1 MTTALRYLRLAV
13 AALAVAA
20 LAVAGLASPAAAN
33 QHVLNASE
41 MELGVY
47 AAAAQVG
54 PFTVTATGDRTVEVD
69 ADNKTGGG
77 VDFTQRLKL
86 GGAGNADY
94 RSVQFT
100 TDGETVVTAYALSS
114 SSSSDRALALY
125 TSDGIEID
133 SMPAYGDPGSE
144 IPAGTLIV
152 PGSGTYYVTSPSSG
166 VNLYY
171 LELTEGAAP
180 ERAAWATVEE
190 PVITGVTVDGGQVV
204 VDYDGVVGFDG
215 ADVATTTLYD
225 GGTMVAEGINA
236 VPSDSGSIALTPPA
250 SGDYQVQVALTRNDE
265 ETDVL
270 SKRVVA
276 PSFTLPL
283 ATPEITSALTSA
295 VDGNQATATV
305 EWGAVTEAVSY
316 DLAYRESGATDW
328 TTGPSTEGTSADI
341 AGLTPGTTYELL
353 VTAMRGSDAAASE
366 PFDVTV
372 AGEVERWLSAHA
384 GISSNGELIENAD
397 GSLTFSLLDNNGKI
411 ADSEDGFMY
420 YYTEI
425 DPAAENFTLSA
436 TFTVDDASLKD
447 NQSGFG
453 IMAVDTFEPNDRSAR
468 YFNNA
473 GVMTAKYTRDL
484 DDSVDVR
491 YGTPGG
497 RFVDGYTDGPTVSS
511 PDRDMTRSQPFDW
524 DYRAGTTE
532 GSNANP
538 PRFTDG
544 DVYEYTLRKSNTG
557 LHAIWTDKTDKDG
570 ETHEIIDYQPDMLLQ
585 QDPEKFYVG
594 IVASRKIVVTA
605 SNISFTTIHP
615 DDDEAPLERPVT
627 YIDPTMSSDVTRT
640 TPHDSLDVP
649 LVSNVHGDAVIRD
662 GDGDVVGEVALAPG
676 ESQEITVPIED
687 GTNELTAELTPAP
700 KEEQP
705 QLGEYEDLS
714 SYDPVILPITIE
726 ANRFGEPG
734 ESIRVAPG
742 GNPDGD
748 GTLESPL
755 DLHTAVAFAQPGQQI
770 VLEPGTYTPTEAVVI
785 GRGNDGTAESPIT
798 LMSSPDGRATLDL
811 SGSSSGGIQL
821 RGDYWHLHDLEIT
834 GSQGYQKPLLI
845 QGHHNVVERIES
857 HHNQDTGIQISGN
870 ASEPYEMWPSN
881 NLVVSSVSHNNVDP
895 HANDADG
902 FAAKLTVGDGN
913 VFRHN
918 IAHHNIDDGWD
929 LYAKSTSG
937 PIGDVVVEDSVAY
950 RNGWLESE
958 EDQRT
963 GEGNG
968 FKLGGES
975 MPGKHLL
982 RNSVAFDNRAKGVT
996 SNSGP
1001 DVRVHDVTAYDNGGN
1016 NLQLTTS
1023 GSTTGYEVS
1032 GLLSYVAGTADQI
1045 VLRDQDDTITTD
1057 PSNYLTTAGDDVRDA
1072 SVSSEGIQVSD
1083 DWFVSLDTDLLP
1095 EIAPDGS
1102 VDMKGLLELTAA
1114 AREDTGASLTA
1125 NPDPTVITL
1134 LPTVST
1140 DTDTDSDNRP
1150 PHAGE
1155 PGRPPHAGEPGPPVH
1170 ARDGNRV
1177 R

>member
-1 MTTALRYLRLAV
+1 MPTALRHLRSAI

-20 LAVAGLASPAAAN
+20 MALVGLTSTAAAD

-47 AAAAQVG
+47 DAPTQVG
-54 PFTVTATGDRTVEVD
+54 LFTVTATGDRTVEVD
-69 ADNKTGGG
+69 ANNKSGGG
-77 VDFTQRLKL
+77 MTFTQRLKL
-86 GGAGNADY
+86 GGAGTADY

-100 TDGETVVTAYALSS
+100 TYGEAVVTAYALSS
-114 SSSSDRALALY
+114 SSSADRALALY
-125 TSDGIEID
+125 TSDGTEID
-133 SMPAYGDPGSE
+133 STPAYGDPGEE
-144 IPAGTLIV
+144 IPAGTLVV
-152 PGSGTYYVTSPSSG
+152 PAAGTYYIASPSSG
-166 VNLYY
+166 VNIYH
-171 LELTEGAAP
+171 LELTEGPAP
-180 ERAAWATVEE
+180 ERAAWDTVEA
-190 PVITGVTVDGGQVV
+190 PTITGVTVDGGQIL
-204 VDYDGVVGFDG
+204 VDYDGTVGFDG
-215 ADVATTTLYD
+215 ADVATATLYD
-225 GGTMVAEGINA
+225 GETVVAEGIDA
-236 VPSDSGSIALTPPA
+236 VPSESGTIALAPDA
-250 SGDYQVQVALTRNDE
+250 SGDYEVQVALTRNDE
-265 ETDVL
+265 ETTLL
-270 SKRVVA
+270 SERVAA

-295 VDGNQATATV
+295 VDGDLATVTV
-305 EWGAVTEAVSY
+305 EWGAVPEAVAY
-316 DLAYRESGATDW
+316 ELGYRESGATGW
-328 TTGPSTEGTSADI
+328 TAGPTTEGTSADI
-341 AGLTPGTTYELL
+341 AGLTPGTTYELQ
-353 VTAMRGSDAAASE
+353 VTAVRGEDTATSE
-366 PFDVTV
+366 PFEVTV

-425 DPAAENFTLSA
+425 DPATENFTLSA
-436 TFTVDDASLKD
+436 TFTVDNASGKD

-453 IMAVDTFEPNDRSAR
+453 IVAVDTFEPGNRAAR

-473 GVMTAKYTRDL
+473 GVMSAKYTREVDGDL
-484 DDSVDVR
+484 EVR

-497 RFVDGYTDGPTVSS
+497 KFVDGYTDAPTVSS
-511 PDRDMTRSQPFDW
+511 PDRDMSRSQPFDW
-524 DYRAGTTE
+524 DYRDGMTE

-557 LHAIWTDKTDKDG
+557 FHATWTENG
-570 ETHEIIDYQPDMLLQ
+570 ATHEIIDYEPDMLLQ

-594 IVASRKIVVTA
+594 IFAARKIVVTA
-605 SNISFTTIHP
+605 SDISFTTIHP
-615 DDDEAPLERPVT
+615 DDDEAALPRPIT
-627 YIDPTMSSDVTRT
+627 YVDPTLSSDVTRT

-649 LVSNVHGDAVIRD
+649 LVSNVHGDAVIKD
-662 GDGDVVGEVALAPG
+662 GDGDVVGEVTLAPG
-676 ESQEITVPIED
+676 ESKEITVPLED
-687 GTNELTAELTPAP
+687 GSNELTAELTPAP
-700 KEEQP
+700 KEEQT

-714 SYDPVILPITIE
+714 SYDPVTLPITIE
-726 ANRFGEPG
+726 VNRFGEPG
-734 ESIRVAPG
+734 ESIRVAPHG
-742 GNPDGD
+742 TADGD
-748 GTLESPL
+748 GTPRNPL
-755 DLHTAVAFAQPGQQI
+755 DIHTAVAFAQPGQQI

-785 GRGNDGTAESPIT
+785 GRGNDGTAEAPIT
-798 LMSSPDGRATLDL
+798 LMSNPDGRATLDL

-821 RGDYWHLHDLEIT
+821 RGDHWHLYDLEIT

-895 HANDADG
+895 QANDADG

-913 VFRHN
+913 VFRYN

-929 LYAKSTSG
+929 LYAKSTTG

-950 RNGWLESE
+950 RNGWLESA
-958 EDQRT
+958 EDGRT

-982 RNSVAFDNRAKGVT
+982 RNSVSFDNLAKGVT

-1023 GSTTGYEVS
+1023 ASTTDYEVS
-1032 GLLSYVAGTADQI
+1032 GLLSYVAGTADQV
-1045 VLRDQDDTITTD
+1045 VLREQEDTITTD
-1057 PSNYLTTAGDDVRDA
+1057 PSNYLTTAGNDVRDA
-1072 SVSSEGIQVSD
+1072 SVNSEGVQVSD

-1095 EIAPDGS
+1095 EIAADGS
-1102 VDMKGLLELTAA
+1102 VELHGLLELTELAPA
-1114 AREDTGASLTA
+1114 DTGARLEANPAPTSLT
-1125 NPDPTVITL
+1125 VF
-1134 LPTVST
+1134 
-1140 DTDTDSDNRP
+1140 P
-1150 PHAGE
+1150 PVGAGDASNGA
-1155 PGRPPHAGEPGPPVH
+1155 GRPPHVPGPPSH
-1170 ARDGNRV
+1170 AKGPRGAEV
-1177 R
+1177 AG